1 MFVTHIG
8 EAMLITENKNWY
20 VLYTKPRWER
30 KIANQLIDIG
40 LESYCPLNKVERNWS
55 DRRKLVLEPLF
66 RCYVFVRVSAE
77 NIIKPLEINGVF
89 HYVCGMKK
97 PVPVRDKEIED
108 IRRFLFEYGSVKLEK
123 TNVMVDDAI
132 EILYGPFMDKTGQ
145 VTQVNDNYV
154 KVAIR
159 SLGYSLVASVSRSGI
174 RRLEPEEQ

>member
-1 MFVTHIG
+1 
-8 EAMLITENKNWY
+8 MLN
-20 VLYTKPRWER
+20 V
-30 KIANQLIDIG
+30 AC
-40 LESYCPLNKVERNWS
+40 S
-55 DRRKLVLEPLF
+55 
-66 RCYVFVRVSAE
+66 
-77 NIIKPLEINGVF
+77 
-89 HYVCGMKK
+89 
-97 PVPVRDKEIED
+97 VRDKEIED